1 MSLEITSAVSPKL
14 FVIGSIIIDN
24 LSLSNTPIQGKSN
37 DEENPTFSSTSLD
50 SWVSLS
56 LQEDESYKKHGNWS
70 IFKWLTMNQIVFLF

>member
-50 SWVSLS
+50 S
-56 LQEDESYKKHGNWS
+56 
-70 IFKWLTMNQIVFLF
+70 